1 MKYKYTFKTCPSY
14 IVGATNMLLAIS
26 EYGPVTFT
34 QKSLIVNTGKITT
47 YEYSYITGMW
57 DKIVGSVKTHNVKP
71 PVLDVDDLY
80 VDNAL
85 FFTVANGDKKEYYR
99 MRREQDCFPIINRG
113 QLWYNHLTLAQK
125 SELNDWYEAWLD
137 ITHTFV
143 IPTAPSWLNNTLN
156 KIEPEELL

>member
-1 MKYKYTFKTCPSY
+1 MYYY
-14 IVGATNMLLAIS
+14 LLNDNLPISSDEIQPGLTEIS
-26 EYGPVTFT
+26 EY
-34 QKSLIVNTGKITT
+34 
-47 YEYSYITGMW
+47 EYQYRAMHIESSIADTI
-57 DKIVGSVKTHNVKP
+57 DK
-71 PVLDVDDLY
+71 VDM
-80 VDNAL
+80 
-85 FFTVANGDKKEYYR
+85 YR
-99 MRREQDCFPIINRG
+99 SIRSQVCFPIINRG